1 MVTDRNDRSTLEPDL
16 PEAAHRVESLVFR
29 DGGFSR
35 SQRQVPAET
44 AVAISVGGSTHAVM
58 MATPADLED
67 MAIGLVLNERIV
79 DRVDE
84 IEHLEIVATEAGID
98 CQVRLVEARART
110 YVARR
115 RQMTGPVGCG
125 LCGVESLE
133 LAAPALPRIARA
145 DLAAVSPQA
154 IGEAVAAMA
163 GQQDLSRL
171 TRAVHAAAFFRAG
184 SEPGSDPVV
193 TREDVGRHNA
203 LDKVAGHLARIGIDP
218 REGFLTIT
226 SRVSVELIQKAAR
239 MGCGLI
245 AAVSAP
251 TALAIGEAETAGI
264 TLVAVVRG
272 EEFEIFTHP
281 QRIAGTGRTDA
292 PTEEDRGREK
302 HRLPQGRAVH
312 GA

>member
-1 MVTDRNDRSTLEPDL
+1 MVTDRDERSAPEPDL
-16 PEAAHRVESLVFR
+16 PEASRRVESLVFR
-29 DGGFSR
+29 DGAFAP
-35 SQRQVPAET
+35 SQRQVPAEV
-44 AVAISVGGSTHAVM
+44 AVAISIGGSTHAVM

-79 DRVDE
+79 DRIDE
-84 IEHLEIVATEAGID
+84 IEHLEIVATEAGMD
-98 CQVRLVEARART
+98 CQIRLVEERART

-133 LAAPALPRIARA
+133 LAAPALPRVPV
-145 DLAAVSPQA
+145 AAAGSIPPQA
-154 IGEAVAAMA
+154 IADAVAAMA
-163 GQQDLSRL
+163 REQALTRL
-171 TRAVHAAAFFRAG
+171 TRAVHAAAWHRQG
-184 SEPGSDPVV
+184 RGLVV

-203 LDKVAGHLARIGIDP
+203 LDKVAGNLARAGIDP

-251 TALAIGEAETAGI
+251 TALAIAEANAAGI
-264 TLVAVVRG
+264 SLVAVVRG
-272 EEFEIFTHP
+272 DDFEVFTHP
-281 QRIAGTGRTDA
+281 ERIAGTDDLAA
-292 PTEEDRGREK
+292 PQEQTQAMTG
-302 HRLPQGRAVH
+302 QGRAVH

>member
-1 MVTDRNDRSTLEPDL
+1 MVDET
-16 PEAAHRVESLVFR
+16 AHRVESLVFQ
-29 DGGFSR
+29 DGAFSH
-35 SQRQVPAET
+35 SQRQVPAEVG
-44 AVAISVGGSTHAVM
+44 VAISIGGSTHAVM

-79 DRVDE
+79 ERIDE
-84 IEHLEIVATEAGID
+84 IEHLEIVETEAGID
-98 CQVRLVEARART
+98 CQIRLVEERAGT

-133 LAAPALPRIARA
+133 LAAPALPQVSDTADASIA
-145 DLAAVSPQA
+145 PQA
-154 IGEAVAAMA
+154 IADAVAAMA
-163 GQQDLSRL
+163 REQELSRL
-171 TRAVHAAAFFRAG
+171 TRAVHAAAFHRVGEGAG
-184 SEPGSDPVV
+184 GSPIV

-203 LDKVAGHLARIGIDP
+203 LDKVAGHLARSGIDP
-218 REGFLTIT
+218 RGGFLTIT

-251 TALAIGEAETAGI
+251 TALAIAEAEAAGI

-272 EEFEIFTHP
+272 AEFEIFTHP
-281 QRIAGTGRTDA
+281 QRIAGTGRVDMPTHEDKGRTDNR
-292 PTEEDRGREK
+292 P
-302 HRLPQGRAVH
+302 PQGRAVH